1 LSYSDIIAVE
11 DTMSLIEDLKSK
23 TVFELKSYA
32 KKNNIDLFG
41 VSTKN
46 DILEVIF
53 SFVPK
58 ESSKI
63 VVSKPESTEKVA
75 IYSVRNLSWNG
86 VGELTRG
93 YNIVTKEDADKWI
106 TNRSVRTASPE
117 EVKRAYGK

>member
-1 LSYSDIIAVE
+1 
-11 DTMSLIEDLKSK
+11 MSLIEELKSK

-58 ESSKI
+58 ESSEL
-63 VVSKPESTEKVA
+63 VVGKQKPQEKVA
-75 IYSVRNLSWNG
+75 VYSLRNLSWNG
-86 VGELTRG
+86 VGELTKG
-93 YNIVTKEDADKWI
+93 YNIVTQKDSEKWL
-106 TNRSVRTASPE
+106 THKSVRSASPE

>member
-1 LSYSDIIAVE
+1 
-11 DTMSLIEDLKSK
+11 MSLIEELKSK

-58 ESSKI
+58 ESSKL
-63 VVSKPESTEKVA
+63 VVDKPEPTEKVA

-93 YNIVTKEDADKWI
+93 YNIVTKKDSEKWL
-106 TNRSVRTASPE
+106 TNKSVRSASPE

>member
-1 LSYSDIIAVE
+1 
-11 DTMSLIEDLKSK
+11 MSLINELKSK

-46 DILEVIF
+46 EILEVIF

-58 ESSKI
+58 EKEEI
-63 VVSKPESTEKVA
+63 VVGSQAPQEKVA
-75 IYSVRNLSWNG
+75 VYSLRNLNWNG
-86 VGELTRG
+86 VGALTKG

-106 TNRSVRTASPE
+106 TNKSVRTASPE

>member
-1 LSYSDIIAVE
+1 
-11 DTMSLIEDLKSK
+11 MSLVQELTKK
-23 TVFELKSYA
+23 TVFELRSYA

-58 ESSKI
+58 EPSSMVI
-63 VVSKPESTEKVA
+63 QTDASKEKVA
-75 IYSVRNLSWNG
+75 IYSLRNLSWIG
-86 VGELTRG
+86 VGTLTEG

-106 TNRSVRTASPE
+106 TNKSVRTATPE

>member
-1 LSYSDIIAVE
+1 
-11 DTMSLIEDLKSK
+11 MSLIEELKSK

-53 SFVPK
+53 SFVPR
-58 ESSKI
+58 ESSEL
-63 VVSKPESTEKVA
+63 VVDKPKPTEKVA
-75 IYSVRNLSWNG
+75 IYSARNLNWNG
-86 VGELTRG
+86 VGQLNKG
-93 YNIVTKEDADKWI
+93 YNIVTKEDADKWT
-106 TNRSVRTASPE
+106 TNKSVRTASPE